1 MEKRK
6 YESNNYIWEILHD
19 LVPFDKFKKRE
30 KHPWRSA
37 TFSNFTKGNTL
48 AWVFFTFFK
57 LYKWYQIAQRITYKS
72 LTYINISYMRFTSTS
87 KNEVLILCFR
97 KIRKMI
103 RESKNIGMCLNFFF
117 FFKVTSSIFYTY
129 FIKCFCLRLSTQ
141 YLYQNVNIS

>member
-1 MEKRK
+1 MEKKK
-6 YESNNYIWEILHD
+6 YESNNYIWEILRD

-48 AWVFFTFFK
+48 AWVFFKFYMCNQFP
-57 LYKWYQIAQRITYKS
+57 QRITYKS
-72 LTYINISYMRFTSTS
+72 LTYINISYMRFTCTS

>member
-1 MEKRK
+1 
-6 YESNNYIWEILHD
+6 
-19 LVPFDKFKKRE
+19 
-30 KHPWRSA
+30 
-37 TFSNFTKGNTL
+37 
-48 AWVFFTFFK
+48 
-57 LYKWYQIAQRITYKS
+57 
-72 LTYINISYMRFTSTS
+72 MRFTCTS
-87 KNEVLILCFR
+87 KNEVLILRFR